1 MPEDLTLRISID
13 DQGTAVL
20 KNLSRESRTAAAVVD
35 QYGVAL
41 RNTARAE
48 EQGNRSKNDARNQAR
63 RLIREQLRLRDAEG
77 DRAKALTRTTEAQIR
92 AATGSRRLAA
102 EYRQAA
108 EAAQRAEQRFRSS
121 GRAAQTA
128 GRSYLQTGTN
138 IGFVTSHLIDAAR
151 LVVRFSRDFL
161 EAGDTMLRVQGRLN
175 LVTESSAQLEATQT
189 ALFRSAQR
197 TGSEFETTV
206 TLYSRMAQA
215 TQDLEISQA
224 SQLKVTEAINQS
236 FQISGASTE
245 GAKNATIQLTQ
256 ALAGGIVRAE
266 EFNSIVENSP
276 ELVQALARGLDAAG
290 GSVGKLRQLIVEGK
304 VTSEDFFQAIEKEA
318 PGIAERFAKI
328 PETFARASQRSG
340 NELTRFLANL
350 DRTTGISGK
359 VAGAIG
365 FLTETMDLYSR
376 QMEHAERLQRDLN
389 AAQDEGG
396 QSTEDLAGRL
406 ELQRREAVAD
416 LQSLGLLAE
425 AEAALGRGRAGA
437 IAFLEASTAALGE
450 NTDEHERAAAAFRDF
465 TSARQG
471 LEQEDTA
478 RFISAEAEVRSK
490 ATDAVKAA
498 TTEIEKE
505 TAALQKKSDAL
516 TGATTSID
524 AETRATLE
532 GTEAGRELVKTLDK
546 QTAARDSLKKELEEG
561 TQAKKDAT
569 KAERE
574 AQAAAERTRRTNEA
588 SVKGL
593 EAGNALL
600 AEEIQIKRE
609 AIATGED
616 AAETEIKLALA
627 RLEAAAAQEGLTEAE
642 REGLRERRRLLEQAR
657 EVDAALDAARD
668 GTDILAESQREAIL
682 TTGDLR
688 NTFSEM
694 ITGFLR
700 GTRSLKD
707 IGDTLADFAKGV
719 GANLFKNL
727 LFGKEGQFDKPL
739 IGNVQ
744 GLFGPGGVIPNL
756 FQQGG
761 ANSFFS
767 FTQGFF
773 GQSSQ
778 LPSGIAGPSGLPT
791 GGSGFGG
798 LGAAGGT
805 AGLSA
810 AFFGSGP
817 VPARITSGALGAAA
831 FIPGPQQPFVAAAA
845 FIASLFGGGL
855 FNKPGRIAVEKKG
868 IDQFYQ
874 QAVGVDLPR
883 SEKKVGR
890 YLGPAREGPL
900 ASSENALTA
909 AGVLYALE
917 ADEGGLGTVARF
929 RNQGLAGFQRAGL
942 SETQGQEKALRLAG
956 ALGGQSPEDLIAGL
970 NRALSGDF

>member
-1 MPEDLTLRISID
+1 M
-13 DQGTAVL
+13 AV
-20 KNLSRESRTAAAVVD
+20 RRTS
-35 QYGVAL
+35 
-41 RNTARAE
+41 TAE
-48 EQGNRSKNDARNQAR
+48 EQGIQSKREATNQAR
-63 RLIREQLRLRDAEG
+63 RLIREQKRIADAEG
-77 DRAKALTRTTEAQIR
+77 DRAKALARSTEAQIR
-92 AATGSRRLAA
+92 AATGSRKLA
-102 EYRQAA
+102 ERYRHAA
-108 EAAQRAEQRFRSS
+108 EAAQRTEQRFQS
-121 GRAAQTA
+121 GGRVAQAA
-128 GRSYLQTGTN
+128 GKDYLQLGTN
-138 IGFVTSHLIDAAR
+138 IGFVARHLIDGAR
-151 LVVRFSRDFL
+151 FVGRFGSAFL

-215 TQDLEISQA
+215 TQELEVSQA
-224 SQLKVTEAINQS
+224 SQLRVTEAINQS

-290 GSVGKLRQLIVEGK
+290 GSVGKLRQLIIEGK
-304 VTSEDFFQAIEKEA
+304 VTSEDFFRAIEKEA

-365 FLTETMDLYSR
+365 VLTETMDLYSR
-376 QMEHAERLQRDLN
+376 QMEHTAGLQRDLN

-532 GTEAGRELVKTLDK
+532 ETEAGRELVKTLDK
-546 QTAARDSLKKELEEG
+546 QTAARRLPEKRAGRGDPGEKGCDKGRARGPGRSRANAPEQRG
-561 TQAKKDAT
+561 Q
-569 KAERE
+569 R
-574 AQAAAERTRRTNEA
+574 QRSGGGQRAA
-588 SVKGL
+588 SG
-593 EAGNALL
+593 G
-600 AEEIQIKRE
+600 
-609 AIATGED
+609 D
-616 AAETEIKLALA
+616 PD
-627 RLEAAAAQEGLTEAE
+627 
-642 REGLRERRRLLEQAR
+642 QAR
-657 EVDAALDAARD
+657 GHCHGGGGGRD
-668 GTDILAESQREAIL
+668 RDQI
-682 TTGDLR
+682 
-688 NTFSEM
+688 
-694 ITGFLR
+694 
-700 GTRSLKD
+700 
-707 IGDTLADFAKGV
+707 
-719 GANLFKNL
+719 
-727 LFGKEGQFDKPL
+727 
-739 IGNVQ
+739 
-744 GLFGPGGVIPNL
+744 GPGPAGGRGRPGGSDRGRA
-756 FQQGG
+756 GG
-761 ANSFFS
+761 A
-767 FTQGFF
+767 Q
-773 GQSSQ
+773 
-778 LPSGIAGPSGLPT
+778 
-791 GGSGFGG
+791 
-798 LGAAGGT
+798 
-805 AGLSA
+805 
-810 AFFGSGP
+810 
-817 VPARITSGALGAAA
+817 GAAA
-831 FIPGPQQPFVAAAA
+831 PAG
-845 FIASLFGGGL
+845 ASQRGGCRAQRRTG
-855 FNKPGRIAVEKKG
+855 KHGYPGRE
-868 IDQFYQ
+868 
-874 QAVGVDLPR
+874 
-883 SEKKVGR
+883 
-890 YLGPAREGPL
+890 PARGH
-900 ASSENALTA
+900 SDHRRSTRYFWRDDHR
-909 AGVLYALE
+909 VF
-917 ADEGGLGTVARF
+917 ARHAE
-929 RNQGLAGFQRAGL
+929 L
-942 SETQGQEKALRLAG
+942 
-956 ALGGQSPEDLIAGL
+956 
-970 NRALSGDF
+970 